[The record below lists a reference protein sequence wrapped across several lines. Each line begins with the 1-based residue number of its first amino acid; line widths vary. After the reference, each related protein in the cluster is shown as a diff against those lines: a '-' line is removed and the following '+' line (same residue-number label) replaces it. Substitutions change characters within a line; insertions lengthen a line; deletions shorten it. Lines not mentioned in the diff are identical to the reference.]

1 MYLFLGKMILLNFW
15 FVIFI
20 LELLMS
26 IIRWN
31 NMFLRGSLMVCR
43 IVCFE
48 KNYEYSIR
56 NDYDLI

>member
-20 LELLMS
+20 LELLML

-43 IVCFE
+43 IVFFE